1 MYTKFL
7 PNWMKTVGVNH
18 IQKQKDKVIRMPAPL
33 QSLYRAMFGV
43 HVGFLHELTDKVC
56 KELTSVHR
64 AALLKATGCLA
75 NSSTEA
81 IEILTNCNPLHLHLK
96 LRQAEEL
103 LRIQSKNDKE
113 PIKEEFET
121 SINNQN
127 VKGKKTTI
135 NLLISAFTEMK
146 GKFNLENVAKEFQ
159 YTKDTMG
166 LCRNTDLQC
175 NWKEFESDK
184 ALQEENIKG
193 ILDGLDPSCVAAFT
207 DGSALGN
214 PGPTGAGAVIYYNGS
229 LNQYAQMVTIT

>member
-1 MYTKFL
+1 M
-7 PNWMKTVGVNH
+7 
-18 IQKQKDKVIRMPAPL
+18 
-33 QSLYRAMFGV
+33 
-43 HVGFLHELTDKVC
+43 
-56 KELTSVHR
+56 
-64 AALLKATGCLA
+64 
-75 NSSTEA
+75 
-81 IEILTNCNPLHLHLK
+81 
-96 LRQAEEL
+96 
-103 LRIQSKNDKE
+103 
-113 PIKEEFET
+113 
-121 SINNQN
+121 
-127 VKGKKTTI
+127 VKWKKTTI

-214 PGPTGAGAVIYYNGS
+214 PGPTGAGAVISNPSCARYWIKNSGKIPYHCN
-229 LNQYAQMVTIT
+229 LYPFCIKTVLIFQIVFTCIN